1 MRYTKFSRFP
11 SIQRDLALIVKSRI
25 NAADLINTIKSIS
38 PIITDAIVFD
48 VFEGK
53 PINFGYKSTA
63 VRITFTDME
72 KTLRDEDIS
81 PIIDNILIKLEKEY
95 GAVLR

>member
-1 MRYTKFSRFP
+1 M
-11 SIQRDLALIVKSRI
+11 
-25 NAADLINTIKSIS
+25 
-38 PIITDAIVFD
+38 FD

-53 PINFGYKSTA
+53 PINVGYKSTA